1 MLHYLYSDV
10 ALHSLHN
17 FAMLHLKVFRALRI
31 GARWGPWGA
40 ARMAARQWDGALRLA
55 WFAYIVSKSN
65 RYVAW
70 SGSDGSCYDNRTPR
84 DVSGRA
90 LAPIVRAL
98 G

>member
-1 MLHYLYSDV
+1 MLLGQGHGGGTGAV
-10 ALHSLHN
+10 GA
-17 FAMLHLKVFRALRI
+17 KGRA
-31 GARWGPWGA
+31 W
-40 ARMAARQWDGALRLA
+40 MAARRWDGPLRLA
-55 WFAYIVSKSN
+55 WFAYIVSQSN